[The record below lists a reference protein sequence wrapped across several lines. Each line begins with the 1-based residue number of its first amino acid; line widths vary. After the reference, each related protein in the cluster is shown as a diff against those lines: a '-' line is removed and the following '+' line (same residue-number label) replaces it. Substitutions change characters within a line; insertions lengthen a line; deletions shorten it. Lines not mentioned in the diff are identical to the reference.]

1 MDMKEINRRTIEQFR
16 AGGEIDG
23 MHRERLL
30 LLTTTGAKSRSTH
43 TAPMMFVPD
52 GERILVIASNMGAP
66 KVPDWYRNLQAD
78 PRVTVE
84 VGDEKYEASASPL
97 QGADYDRSWARIKD
111 GYPFFAD
118 HEAQAGR
125 PIPVVALTRSSEQP
139 DSSSG

>member
-23 MHRERLL
+23 MHRERLI
-30 LLTTTGAKSRSTH
+30 LLTTTGAKSHSTH

-66 KVPDWYRNLQAD
+66 RVPDWYLNLQAD

-84 VGDEKYEASASPL
+84 VGDEKYEAIASPL
-97 QGADYDRSWARIKD
+97 QGGDYDRSWARIKD

-125 PIPVVALTRSSEQP
+125 PIPVVALTRSS
-139 DSSSG
+139 